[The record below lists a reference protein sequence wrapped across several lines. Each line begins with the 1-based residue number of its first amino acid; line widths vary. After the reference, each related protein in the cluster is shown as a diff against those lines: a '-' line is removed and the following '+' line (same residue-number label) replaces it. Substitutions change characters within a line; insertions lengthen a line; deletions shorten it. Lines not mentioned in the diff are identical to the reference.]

1 MHVATVASTT
11 RHEIS
16 ILRMTYSGTRANIDD
31 MTTPVDSPAA
41 EDHDADAAADDV
53 SSVEAVLD
61 SATAPAT
68 ATATAVTA
76 TAAQVAPPARPSD
89 IALLLRVIVI
99 AIVVCALYVGQ
110 DVLIPVTLAIMLSFV
125 LSPLVDLLQRLR
137 LWRVPAVGVSMLI
150 ALGVLGLFGTVIGS
164 QAAALTADAPLYAR
178 TIEEKI
184 EGVQALATARLAALT
199 LALRGPDIRRT
210 TAPAAG
216 APAAGVPA
224 TTTPG
229 GRQSG
234 KPGASTARTAP
245 TDPLARDSAD
255 GSPRPLLVEI
265 APSQTSALVV
275 ARTIVEPILAPLE
288 TTVLVVIV
296 AIFILLQ
303 REDLRDR
310 FIRLAGAHDLH
321 RTTAAMDDAGQ
332 RLSRYFVSQLG
343 VNATFGLVIGFGVYA
358 IGLPSPVLWGVM
370 AGLLRFVP
378 YIGAML
384 AAVPPLALSAAIDPG
399 WSLTLYTALL
409 FVLIEP
415 LVGYVVEPLLYGHS
429 TGLSPIAVII
439 AAVFWT
445 WMWGPIGL
453 ILSTPLTLCLVV
465 MGRHTE
471 SLRFLDVLLGDR
483 PALSE
488 SARLYQRALADDPD
502 EALDQAEKLLADRSL
517 LDYYDGVVMPALR
530 LAARDHARGVLTN
543 ARSLEMA
550 RSMLTIVRELEP
562 APAAAAP
569 RNSRLVKRSKRGDVD
584 ERPAA
589 PVCAASVDRRIACVA
604 GRGPFDEA
612 VSAMLAQLLAQ
623 SGMPAC
629 VVTHTAVSRERI
641 GQLDLQSVTVLAL
654 SYLELEGSA
663 AHIRYLTRRLHHH
676 APGAPVI
683 VGVWR
688 DQDSGTIDSG
698 ERDGLGAEAYV
709 ASLREAIEAAR
720 AAWSRERAPRLGDP
734 EM

>member
-1 MHVATVASTT
+1 
-11 RHEIS
+11 
-16 ILRMTYSGTRANIDD
+16 
-31 MTTPVDSPAA
+31 MTTPADPLIA
-41 EDHDADAAADDV
+41 EEIDAAADN
-53 SSVEAVLD
+53 ALD
-61 SATAPAT
+61 AASGQVPEPSAPRPSE
-68 ATATAVTA
+68 
-76 TAAQVAPPARPSD
+76 VAP
-89 IALLLRVIVI
+89 LLRVIVI
-99 AIVVCALYVGQ
+99 AIIVAALYVGQ

-125 LSPLVDLLQRLR
+125 LSPLVSLLQRVR
-137 LWRVPAVGVSMLI
+137 LWRVPAVAVSVLF
-150 ALGVLGLFGTVIGS
+150 ALGVLGLLGTVIGS
-164 QAAALTADAPLYAR
+164 QAAALTDDAPRYAR
-178 TIEEKI
+178 TIEAKL

-210 TAPAAG
+210 TQPAAPSAPSAPSASGAGAGAARATPNSPASRSRSGSAAPAG
-216 APAAGVPA
+216 AAAHTDPN
-224 TTTPG
+224 
-229 GRQSG
+229 
-234 KPGASTARTAP
+234 
-245 TDPLARDSAD
+245 DPLARDSAD
-255 GSPRPLLVEI
+255 GAPRPLLVEI

-321 RTTAAMDDAGQ
+321 RTTSAMDDAGQ
-332 RLSRYFVSQLG
+332 RLSRYFVSQLA
-343 VNATFGLVIGFGVYA
+343 VNATFGLVIGLGVYA
-358 IGLPSPVLWGVM
+358 IGLPSPTLWGVI
-370 AGLLRFVP
+370 AALLRFVP
-378 YIGAML
+378 YIGAVL
-384 AAVPPLALSAAIDPG
+384 AAIPPLALSAAIDPG

-415 LVGYVVEPLLYGHS
+415 IVGYVVEPLLYGHS

-445 WMWGPIGL
+445 WLWGPIGL

-465 MGRHTE
+465 MGRHVE

-488 SARLYQRALADDPD
+488 STRLYQRTLADDPD

-517 LDYYDGVVMPALR
+517 LEYYDGVVLPALR
-530 LAARDHARGVLTN
+530 LAARDHARGVLTS
-543 ARSLEMA
+543 ARSHEMA

-562 APAAAAP
+562 APGEPARAG
-569 RNSRLVKRSKRGDVD
+569 RLVKKGARGDAD
-584 ERPAA
+584 DRPAA

-623 SGMPAC
+623 HGMPAC

-641 GQLDLQSVTVLAL
+641 GQLDLQGVTVLAL
-654 SYLELEGSA
+654 SYLELEDST
-663 AHIRYLTRRLHHH
+663 AHLRYLMRRLHHH
-676 APGAPVI
+676 APGAPI
-683 VGVWR
+683 VAGLWR
-688 DQDSGTIDSG
+688 DQNPLLNDGAP
-698 ERDGLGAEAYV
+698 RDGLGAEAYV
-709 ASLREAIEAAR
+709 TSLHEAIESAR
-720 AAWSRERAPRLGDP
+720 GIWSSAPASVATQG
-734 EM
+734 

>member
-1 MHVATVASTT
+1 
-11 RHEIS
+11 
-16 ILRMTYSGTRANIDD
+16 
-31 MTTPVDSPAA
+31 MTTPAEPPAA
-41 EDHDADAAADDV
+41 EEHDAVAAADDAQARGAPYV
-53 SSVEAVLD
+53 RD
-61 SATAPAT
+61 STAQA
-68 ATATAVTA
+68 
-76 TAAQVAPPARPSD
+76 ARPTD
-89 IALLLRVIVI
+89 LTLLLRVIVI
-99 AIVVCALYVGQ
+99 AIVVGALYVGQ

-125 LSPLVDLLQRLR
+125 LSPLVSLLQRLR

-150 ALGVLGLFGTVIGS
+150 ALGVLGLLGTVIGH
-164 QAAALTADAPLYAR
+164 QAAALTDDAPRYAR
-178 TIEEKI
+178 TIEAKL

-210 TAPAAG
+210 TPSPGAAG
-216 APAAGVPA
+216 AAGPGTPAASASGTQP
-224 TTTPG
+224 TPTG
-229 GRQSG
+229 TPSGTSSGTQSG
-234 KPGASTARTAP
+234 KQSGKQAAAAAKAVPAE
-245 TDPLARDSAD
+245 PLARDSAD
-255 GSPRPLLVEI
+255 GAPRPLLVEI

-321 RTTAAMDDAGQ
+321 RTTMAMDDAGQ
-332 RLSRYFVSQLG
+332 RLSRYFVSQLA
-343 VNATFGLVIGFGVYA
+343 VNATFGVVIGLGVYA
-358 IGLPSPVLWGVM
+358 IGLPSPVLWGVV
-370 AGLLRFVP
+370 AGMLRFVP

-384 AAVPPLALSAAIDPG
+384 AAIPPLALSAAIDPG

-409 FVLIEP
+409 FIVIEP
-415 LVGYVVEPLLYGHS
+415 LVGYVVEPFLYGHS

-465 MGRHTE
+465 MGRHVE

-488 SARLYQRALADDPD
+488 STRLYQRTLADDPD

-517 LDYYDGVVMPALR
+517 LDYYDGVVLPALR

-543 ARSLEMA
+543 TRSLEMA
-550 RSMLTIVRELEP
+550 RSMMTIVRELEP
-562 APAAAAP
+562 AAATTP
-569 RNSRLVKRSKRGDVD
+569 RNGRLVKWGKRAEVD

-589 PVCAASVDRRIACVA
+589 PACDASIERRIACVA

-623 SGMPAC
+623 NGMPAC
-629 VVTHTAVSRERI
+629 VITHTAVSRERI
-641 GQLDLQSVTVLAL
+641 AQLDLQGVTVLAL
-654 SYLELEGSA
+654 SYLELESSI
-663 AHIRYLTRRLHHH
+663 AHLRYLRRRLRHH
-676 APGAPVI
+676 APDAPI
-683 VGVWR
+683 VVGLWR
-688 DQDSGTIDSG
+688 DQDPLLNDTAL
-698 ERDGLGAEAYV
+698 RDGLGAEAYV
-709 ASLREAIEAAR
+709 TSLREAINAAR
-720 AAWSRERAPRLGDP
+720 AGWSRHVPDAPVRSGT
-734 EM
+734 